1 MNAAFCVFSM
11 YILSEATVLRSQRL
25 CKKKRQKKINKKG
38 QGRPENR
45 KATCIKNVILV
56 QQSDLAASLY
66 FLFHLIFFNNGD
78 RLSVKLKEK
87 GAKLYSEWFIC
98 TLGGL
103 TLCPIVNG
111 DRKGFLFMFSFNN

>member
-1 MNAAFCVFSM
+1 M
-11 YILSEATVLRSQRL
+11 
-25 CKKKRQKKINKKG
+25 NKKG
-38 QGRPENR
+38 QGRRDKR

-56 QQSDLAASLY
+56 QQSDRAASLY
-66 FLFHLIFFNNGD
+66 FFLFHFIIIFFNNGD

-111 DRKGFLFMFSFNN
+111 DRKGFLFMFYFNN